1 MKQNEFDKLSSDL
14 RQLAARIPL
23 KWGRVQNNRSDDQID
38 LFSIHSYAELEAAVS
53 QLRDEEKNYLRR
65 RWFMWKCSACDE
77 FLFYR
82 NPNTQQ
88 NPDPYD
94 KEYDILIAG
103 KYKFDVKGTVIP
115 KEMRDRAEELIRNP
129 EEMIGFFYDRQ
140 STGRRYGVQNRL
152 FIVHHSFVSKEREL
166 YLRCAW
172 GTKQDAYA
180 RFCDSVDRVRLFE
193 SHGVTA
199 AVIFLLEREKGVAVS
214 EFLLK

>member
-23 KWGRVQNNRSDDQID
+23 EWGRVQNNRSDDQID

-166 YLRCAW
+166 YLRCA
-172 GTKQDAYA
+172 
-180 RFCDSVDRVRLFE
+180 
-193 SHGVTA
+193 
-199 AVIFLLEREKGVAVS
+199 
-214 EFLLK
+214 